1 MYAVQ
6 GNPFAKLDK
15 RTVTGILKAT
25 GSRDPDVLHA
35 ERNKL
40 LSLPKIHKFMGIGLI
55 AVGALMTLTIIGA
68 VVGVPSVLAGWWL
81 RRLAV
86 RNLAT
91 IEAGYADYT
100 GSAAAV

>member
-6 GNPFAKLDK
+6 GNPFAKLEK

-35 ERNKL
+35 EKAKL

-55 AVGALMTLTIIGA
+55 GVGALMTLTIIGA

-100 GSAAAV
+100 GSAATV